1 RVSSLTFSGLLSARD
16 TVIGETPASRATS
29 STRTVPALRLRPP
42 AVIGRPRTRACL
54 SPGKPEAPAGQALAL
69 LDADDFVPLG
79 GAFRTRH
86 RADLDL
92 LRAEPHREMAEAH
105 VLALARA
112 ARLNGVPPQ
121 PAGRPGRRDQLA
133 HRAALI
139 DLEQRGIAGAAA
151 GGPPDGGGG
160 GREIIVADD

>member
-92 LRAEPHREMAEAH
+92 LRAEPDREMAEAH

-112 ARLNGVPPQ
+112 ARLNGESEDVSLSH
-121 PAGRPGRRDQLA
+121 LA
-133 HRAALI
+133 DRKSTRLNSSHVKISYAVFCLKKKT
-139 DLEQRGIAGAAA
+139 
-151 GGPPDGGGG
+151 
-160 GREIIVADD
+160 